1 MDDSDWYSAEVY
13 VRGTNLLAKFSKQS
27 GNVKTDYQYYTQNA
41 HGDVVNLT
49 DSTGTV
55 AKSYKYDAF
64 GVEQNIDDSD
74 SNAFRYCGE
83 YYDAETGTIYLR
95 ARYYNPSTGRF
106 ISRDSYA
113 GNTGAPL
120 SLNLYTYCQNNPI
133 IAIDPSG
140 HMSIKEFWQGS
151 KQCWRDGI
159 NEMKSMGGGARFF
172 ANYSEGIMDTL
183 GGQINAVRHP
193 LKTAKAMAADYASAC
208 KSDIRNID
216 VMNYVRT
223 KALTSVFDGLTNFG
237 KACYNKNW
245 DSVAHQLGGA
255 TVVVGETCAA
265 YLGAEAVASKF
276 AASTQKATVC
286 SSNKV
291 TVNSNPLSNI
301 QYTDK
306 VLNQATLDDFHGFP
320 ECADAFGADGVVTKI
335 TGGDGIVRT
344 KVEIS
349 GSYKGKDG
357 VFQYIIEP
365 DGVTCNH
372 RCFVSNEMKGE

>member
-1 MDDSDWYSAEVY
+1 MLQQE
-13 VRGTNLLAKFSKQS
+13 L
-27 GNVKTDYQYYTQNA
+27 
-41 HGDVVNLT
+41 
-49 DSTGTV
+49 
-55 AKSYKYDAF
+55 
-64 GVEQNIDDSD
+64 
-74 SNAFRYCGE
+74 
-83 YYDAETGTIYLR
+83 
-95 ARYYNPSTGRF
+95 
-106 ISRDSYA
+106 
-113 GNTGAPL
+113 
-120 SLNLYTYCQNNPI
+120 
-133 IAIDPSG
+133 
-140 HMSIKEFWQGS
+140 
-151 KQCWRDGI
+151 
-159 NEMKSMGGGARFF
+159 
-172 ANYSEGIMDTL
+172 
-183 GGQINAVRHP
+183 
-193 LKTAKAMAADYASAC
+193 
-208 KSDIRNID
+208 
-216 VMNYVRT
+216 
-223 KALTSVFDGLTNFG
+223 
-237 KACYNKNW
+237 